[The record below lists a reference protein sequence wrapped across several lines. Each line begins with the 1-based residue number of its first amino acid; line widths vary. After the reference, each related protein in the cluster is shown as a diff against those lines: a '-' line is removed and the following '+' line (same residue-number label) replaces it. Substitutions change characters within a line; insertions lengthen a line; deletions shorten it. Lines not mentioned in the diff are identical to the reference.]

1 MYERKYKV
9 LLGEKISETKHSY
22 SDTHSCTSVSRCF
35 LVKYVQDILRSFCNK
50 NQAHQVLQRYYVCI
64 TDSDHDY
71 ILDEILRQDQIE
83 YERKIKIEDY
93 TD

>member
-1 MYERKYKV
+1 MKENTKCYW
-9 LLGEKISETKHSY
+9 EKRYQKQTIAILTRTVVHP
-22 SDTHSCTSVSRCF
+22 F
-35 LVKYVQDILRSFCNK
+35 LDIFVVKYVQDILRSFCNK